1 LHGSPFSWKKLKQ
14 TARRIFMIQEKY
26 YNTELEDWCELIDCC
41 SESRFL
47 ERVKSTG
54 ILTHPYRFNIYLR
67 RRMPDKTLK
76 HVHTWKNALPDPE
89 DIGITFGGGEA
100 VIDFEV
106 LPGRYSGNKKRG
118 IRVIMWFHESYD
130 EKKRQNGYKTT

>member
-1 LHGSPFSWKKLKQ
+1 
-14 TARRIFMIQEKY
+14 MIKENY
-26 YNTELEDWCELIDCC
+26 YNTELEDWCEMIDCC
-41 SESRFL
+41 NDSRFL
-47 ERVKSTG
+47 ERVKVTG

-76 HVHTWKNALPDPE
+76 HVHTWKNELPDPE
-89 DIGITFGGGEA
+89 QIGITFGGGEA

-118 IRVIMWFHESYD
+118 IRAVMWFHESYD
-130 EKKRQNGYKTT
+130 EKKRQNEYQNMLSLKKY

>member
-1 LHGSPFSWKKLKQ
+1 
-14 TARRIFMIQEKY
+14 MIQEKY
-26 YNTELEDWCELIDCC
+26 YNSELEAWCDIIDCC
-41 SESRFL
+41 NESRFF
-47 ERVKSTG
+47 ERIKSTG
-54 ILTHPYRFNIYLR
+54 ILTRPYRFNIYLR
-67 RRMPDKTLK
+67 KRMLDKTLK
-76 HVHTWKNALPDPE
+76 HVHTWKNTLPDPE

-130 EKKRQNGYKTT
+130 EKKRLHGYNAP